1 MNGSESFL
9 LNWFA
14 TANYELMKWM
24 HAYWWQAW
32 AGLFLIGSMI
42 GMSPLQ
48 FHHEQNFR
56 QIAFV
61 VMRKSIL
68 YLSFLLFMLPLIA
81 LYLYDATSTNQL
93 GQSQKAF
100 ITWFVGLTKQH
111 WKDPVLGL
119 LVGFIFRLSFERYI
133 NPWISNLMRKLRNE
147 VVEDELS
154 DIRSESEKYGA
165 KTFDP
170 QKHYRKDNVFV
181 GLDADSKPIYIP
193 LSTWL
198 ETNVQVI
205 GPTRYG
211 KGVVLGNV
219 IDQAIRRLETVF
231 YIDPKNDKFL
241 PAIMQQ
247 ACVETGR
254 KFYYLTLHDE
264 GIGKW
269 APFAGGSE
277 RDGLA
282 RAEAAFGLQLTGDP
296 GTDFYKSQE
305 RKSFEAAFKK
315 SRNIEG
321 LRKLLADTE
330 ALRVNAELER
340 WSQVETLCPKS
351 GTGFSIEK
359 ALLEN
364 AVVYV
369 QGSLTDNLI
378 ITATKIFILELLQ
391 EMKRLSKQRQS
402 HVLTG
407 VDEVSFL
414 VFKELAQA
422 LATMVGFR
430 SNFVL
435 AYQSQNDLLNLQD
448 QTLNGKYIYQS
459 INVNSQVKMVYGGAD
474 AETALWASTLS
485 GTVQKEVT
493 KLEKTSVTGVGG
505 EAWDKQRAVGATE
518 ENLIPMNTVLTLPPR
533 VCVLIQPR
541 KLASI
546 LYTSFVK
553 VNDEN
558 QLNDYLEQKAK
569 QYTLHTEK
577 IESEPSTQQ
586 IESENDEGLYA
597 EHFITQEVEPTPEI
611 AKEIDQSNQV
621 SHAKSENE
629 SDEPAKN
636 ETLNTA
642 LENNDTLSEDE
653 AAKRAKAKAR
663 KQRQKENKRMAK
675 EQPVPEQPPML
686 NDQAQTKTELIDDD
700 HSFLTELVTPS
711 IDNNPPKIAKTQKS
725 DLDLMASLSDHEDDD

>member
-24 HAYWWQAW
+24 HAYWWQSW
-32 AGLFLIGSMI
+32 AGLFLLGSMI

-68 YLSFLLFMLPLIA
+68 YIAFLLFILPLIA

-100 ITWFVGLTKQH
+100 IAWFVGLTKQH

-154 DIRSESEKYGA
+154 DIRSESEKYGT

-170 QKHYRKDNVFV
+170 QKHYKKDSVFV
-181 GLDADSKPIYIP
+181 GLDSESKPTYIP

-219 IDQAIRRLETVF
+219 IDQAIRRFETVF

-241 PAIMQQ
+241 PSIMQQ

-305 RKSFEAAFKK
+305 RKSFEMAFKK

-340 WSQVETLCPKS
+340 WSQVESLCPKS

-369 QGSLTDNLI
+369 QGSLTDSLI
-378 ITATKIFILELLQ
+378 VTATKIFILELLQ

-493 KLEKTSVTGVGG
+493 KMEKTSVTSVGG
-505 EAWDKQRAVGATE
+505 EAWDKQRSVGATE

-558 QLNDYLEQKAK
+558 QINEYLEQKAK
-569 QYTLHTEK
+569 QYSLQTEK
-577 IESEPSTQQ
+577 TEQPPTEIKKEP
-586 IESENDEGLYA
+586 ENDDGLYA
-597 EHFITQEVEPTPEI
+597 EHFVTNEPETPIEQGGLGNEVI
-611 AKEIDQSNQV
+611 QI
-621 SHAKSENE
+621 SHAKSEQMNE
-629 SDEPAKN
+629 VKDSKEPA
-636 ETLNTA
+636 NT
-642 LENNDTLSEDE
+642 EQEIEKSDTLTDDE
-653 AAKRAKAKAR
+653 EAKRAKAKAR
-663 KQRQKENKRMAK
+663 KQRQKENKRIAK
-675 EQPVPEQPPML
+675 EQPVTPPAV
-686 NDQAQTKTELIDDD
+686 NDNQAQTQEQNEVED
-700 HSFLTELVTPS
+700 HSFLAELVTPP
-711 IDNNPPKIAKTQKS
+711 IEDNSPKVAKKPKS
-725 DLDLMASLSDHEDDD
+725 DLDLMASLADQDDE